1 MNDMYMDD
9 YLGGAES
16 IQAAIILRDYIIEI
30 MKSAGFKLR
39 KWASNCPQM
48 LTGILNDDNDPL
60 IVLNLDDNE
69 IKTLRL
75 CWNTD
80 NDSYQ
85 FKLNAEEKTNINN
98 TTKRAV
104 LSSIASIFDP
114 LGLIGPI
121 IIKAKL
127 IMQRLWQLKYCW
139 NDLLPN
145 ELQQKWLNYKNS
157 LIQIEKIEIPRC
169 IIGRNHVQSVQI
181 NGFADASVHA
191 YGCCVYLK
199 VTENNDVSC
208 IRLIAAKPRVAP
220 LKVISL
226 ARLELCAAVLLC
238 HLVEKIVNKLN
249 LNLGKLVRLLPFL
262 DENNV
267 LRVGGRLNKSTH
279 ISDEQRNPIVLHPK
293 SFITNLILRYKHQRL
308 LHAGPQALL
317 AAVREKFWPL
327 NGRNLARKI
336 VHEFVVCFRSK
347 PTVFTP
353 IMSDLPESRVEPTR
367 AFQVSGLD
375 YCGPVL
381 IKASL
386 NRKAPKLK
394 AYICVFVCFSTKA
407 VHVERGLCTALYSDN
422 STTFTGANRQLIE
435 LSKFLT
441 SPENIEKIRKF
452 TAELG
457 IQWHFIPPRAPHF
470 EGLWEAAVKSVK
482 YHLVRQLG
490 DVCLTYEEMNT
501 VLVRIEACLNSRPLT
516 PLSLDPTDLRALT
529 PGITAVMFVVG
540 SNGFKGSHSRSF
552 FGGWTVNQ
560 FA

>member
-69 IKTLRL
+69 IKTLGL

-80 NDSYQ
+80 NGSYQ

-98 TTKRAV
+98 TTKRA
-104 LSSIASIFDP
+104 
-114 LGLIGPI
+114 
-121 IIKAKL
+121 
-127 IMQRLWQLKYCW
+127 
-139 NDLLPN
+139 
-145 ELQQKWLNYKNS
+145 
-157 LIQIEKIEIPRC
+157 
-169 IIGRNHVQSVQI
+169 SVQI
-181 NGFADASVHA
+181 HGFADAPVHA
-191 YGCCVYLK
+191 YGCCVYLR

-208 IRLIAAKPRVAP
+208 IRLIAAKSRVAP
-220 LKVISL
+220 LKVIYL

-249 LNLGKLVRLLPFL
+249 LNVSKRYLWFDSTITLAWIKSSSNSWKTFVAYRVGEIQSLTAKNEWNHVRSAENPADIISRGCRPDQLCYSKIWWEGPDWLCYDEKNWPLSTTEAPPLPMEVLEQINSAMITVTTTGMEIFNLIHRYSSWMKLFRVTCYCLRWFNKTIRKKQFPSTSIDHGKLVRLLPFL

-279 ISDEQRNPIVLHPK
+279 ISDEQRNPI
-293 SFITNLILRYKHQRL
+293 RL

-407 VHVERGLCTALYSDN
+407 VHVELVSDLTSEHILTALRRFTGRWGLCTTLYSDN

-435 LSKFLT
+435 LIKFLT
-441 SPENIEKIRKF
+441 SPENIEK
-452 TAELG
+452 
-457 IQWHFIPPRAPHF
+457 
-470 EGLWEAAVKSVK
+470 
-482 YHLVRQLG
+482 
-490 DVCLTYEEMNT
+490 
-501 VLVRIEACLNSRPLT
+501 
-516 PLSLDPTDLRALT
+516 
-529 PGITAVMFVVG
+529 
-540 SNGFKGSHSRSF
+540 
-552 FGGWTVNQ
+552 
-560 FA
+560 